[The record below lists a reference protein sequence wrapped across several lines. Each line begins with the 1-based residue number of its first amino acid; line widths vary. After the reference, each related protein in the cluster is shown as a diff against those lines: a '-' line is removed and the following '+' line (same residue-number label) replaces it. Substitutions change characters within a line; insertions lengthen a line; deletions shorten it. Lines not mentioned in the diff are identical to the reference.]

1 MLPDRISTAFQTA
14 AQGLSMQR
22 ERINVASRNIANIN
36 SSSTKNGASYRPQ
49 TVRARG
55 PEPTNFKN
63 VLRNSV
69 SSMRKTDGRHLSAA
83 MPSRQQQTPQGLGPS
98 YEVAESNSFRSEYD
112 PQHPDAD
119 KDGMVQYPDIDMIE
133 QMTNMVSAN
142 RLYEANL
149 SSIEAEK
156 QIMKRSMRI

>member
-1 MLPDRISTAFQTA
+1 MLPDRISSAFQTA

-22 ERINVASRNIANIN
+22 ERINVASRNIANVN
-36 SSSTKNGASYRPQ
+36 TSATKNGGYRAQ
-49 TVRARG
+49 TVRGYR
-55 PEPTNFKN
+55 PEPAKFKN
-63 VLRNSV
+63 VLSNSID
-69 SSMRKTDGRHLSAA
+69 SMKKTDGRHLSAA
-83 MPSRQQQTPQGLGPS
+83 VPSRQGQTPQGLGPS

-119 KDGMVQYPDIDMIE
+119 ENGMVKYPDIDMIE
-133 QMTNMVSAN
+133 QMTDMVSAN

-156 QIMKRSMRI
+156 QIMKRSLEI